1 LGVLTVLLRRHNLNL
16 LPILRELLRTRSV
29 GRTAEIVG
37 LSQSAVSAALARL
50 RETYNDDLLVMVGRR
65 LELTEKGAQLIE
77 QTERACLEMETL
89 LRPPAFD
96 PSTESRRF
104 VVATADY
111 VAFLLAPALAQLV
124 AQEAPGASVHFIDV
138 PTDMLPQLVRGTID
152 AVAIP
157 DDTAKELDGQT
168 SSALLFMDD
177 MVVIASS
184 KQRTTKGELTKE
196 IYEASRHARFKMSP
210 TSMSHQDFSLR
221 RAGIRQH
228 DLIVV
233 QQFLSLPSIVEASEC
248 LALVYRRLAERF
260 VPSHDI
266 EILSPPFDIP
276 PIAVTAYWGRS
287 VERDP
292 AHAWFRRLLMRV
304 GAGLH
309 AAECQSAAHLQPAGE
324 QGVDPKGADAASVAG
339 PRPRPT
345 ASAPS

>member
-1 LGVLTVLLRRHNLNL
+1 MLLRRHNLNL

-50 RETYNDDLLVMVGRR
+50 RKTYNDDLLVMVGRK

-77 QTERACLEMETL
+77 QTERACLEVEAL

-96 PSTESRRF
+96 VSTESRRF

-124 AQEAPGASVHFIDV
+124 AREAPQASVHFIDV
-138 PTDMLPQLVRGTID
+138 PTDLVPQLVRGTID

-157 DDTAKELDGQT
+157 DDTSKGVGVEQT
-168 SSALLFMDD
+168 SSALLFTDD
-177 MVVIASS
+177 MVVIASKS
-184 KQRTTKGELTKE
+184 RRAFKGPLTRE
-196 IYEASRHARFKMSP
+196 VYETSRHARFKMSP
-210 TSMSHQDFSLR
+210 TTRSHQDFSLR
-221 RAGIRQH
+221 RAGITQH
-228 DLIVV
+228 DLMVV
-233 QQFLSLPSIVEASEC
+233 QQFLSLPSIVEGSDC

-260 VPSHDI
+260 LRSHDI
-266 EILSPPFDIP
+266 EILPPPFDIT

-292 AHAWFRRLLMRV
+292 AHAWFRRLLIQA
-304 GAGLH
+304 GAGLNR
-309 AAECQSAAHLQPAGE
+309 AGCEPPADLRR
-324 QGVDPKGADAASVAG
+324 VAD
-339 PRPRPT
+339 
-345 ASAPS
+345 